1 MIRPVSRTASRWLA
15 GSAALALVGC
25 ASLFVATPPGNLYRL
40 ASVHDYPPN
49 LPHLGVELLVDLPQ
63 ASAGIDT
70 NRIALSKSPLSLDY
84 FADSEWTDRVSGLIQ
99 NRLLASFE
107 NSGAIT
113 AVDRSSGGLRA
124 DFILQ
129 TEIRHFEAVYD
140 VPDRPARVWVEIFAR
155 LATVRRHMIIAQA
168 RFERQIPAAAN
179 DVPSVISAFNTAA
192 DAVLREIVL
201 WTLSNPALSRPSRQL
216 Q

>member
-1 MIRPVSRTASRWLA
+1 MIGPLSRTARRWLA
-15 GSAALALVGC
+15 GGAALTLVGC
-25 ASLFVATPPGNLYRL
+25 ASLFVVTPGNIYRL
-40 ASVHDYPPN
+40 ASVYNYPAN
-49 LPHLGVELLVDLPQ
+49 LPYVSAQLLVDLPQ
-63 ASAGIDT
+63 APAGIDT
-70 NRIALSKSPLSLDY
+70 DRIALSKSPLSLDY
-84 FADSEWTDRVSGLIQ
+84 FADSQWTDRVPDLIQ

-113 AVDRSSGGLRA
+113 AVDRSAGVLRA

-140 VPDRPARVWVEIFAR
+140 VPNRPPRVWVEIFAR

-192 DAVLREIVL
+192 DAVLREIVV